1 MAFNAP
7 VLAGYTLPLPSGYEQ
22 EDAPRG
28 ASVQLANGDI
38 GWDLVS
44 ANKRVFRL
52 SWETLTSSELTTLRS
67 AFAAIASASVSF
79 TTPEG
84 GTAVTVRRSASK
96 PTLNVRYVSAAG
108 GPRFATEMEL
118 REVYRATLP

>member
-7 VLAGYTLPLPSGYEQ
+7 VLGSYTLPLPSGYEQ

-28 ASVQLANGDI
+28 ASIQLANGDI

-52 SWETLTSSELTTLRS
+52 SWEAITSTELTAIRNG
-67 AFAAIASASVSF
+67 FAAIASSSASY
-79 TTPEG
+79 TPPEG
-84 GTAVTVRRSASK
+84 GSAVTVRRSASK
-96 PTLNVRYVSAAG
+96 PTLNVRYVGAAG
-108 GPRFATEMEL
+108 GPRYATELEL
-118 REVYRATLP
+118 REV